1 MRPAKTL
8 LRRAICAA
16 LLAGLPGAA
25 LADMPLTYESDGRA
39 LFRLSAPDFWQVRAG
54 GPRAITAPETGE
66 ARLINR
72 VIGMEPVADKGV
84 WVGFLSPN
92 GISTLDQAEDYLAGI
107 GRSLVK
113 EPEVTER
120 TSITLGGLPTHRITG
135 IGRRDGRAV
144 SFTALLIDL
153 PTNRVAISLAV
164 IENGANPELVN
175 DVNAIYSSFR
185 AIR

>member
-1 MRPAKTL
+1 MRSAKML
-8 LRRAICAA
+8 LRRAACAA
-16 LLAGLPGAA
+16 LLMGLPGTVF
-25 LADMPLTYESDGRA
+25 ADMPLTYESDGRA

-107 GRSLVK
+107 GKSLVSNPK
-113 EPEVTER
+113 VTGR
-120 TSITLGGLPTHRITG
+120 GSIKLGGLPANRITG
-135 IGRRDGRAV
+135 TGRHDGRAV

-153 PTNRVAISLAV
+153 PTDRVAISLAV